1 MNVLAFLP
9 DRQSHYMHVPTKP
22 LLVAVYT
29 YEFMYESAHESVHDW
44 VDIWYKS
51 AQFINWT
58 HFNIPGNVIFV
69 FYGLK
74 CTKSY
79 AEPYADAYTVC
90 RLHIFLSYRYIRF
103 AANCTRVDGPL
114 YPGKIYT
121 VLTIEIVLHLVNP
134 SQSTPSTTDFT
145 FFLTCPLFLLS
156 TAVAAHHV

>member
-1 MNVLAFLP
+1 M
-9 DRQSHYMHVPTKP
+9 S
-22 LLVAVYT
+22 
-29 YEFMYESAHESVHDW
+29 
-44 VDIWYKS
+44 
-51 AQFINWT
+51 
-58 HFNIPGNVIFV
+58 
-69 FYGLK
+69 
-74 CTKSY
+74 
-79 AEPYADAYTVC
+79 
-90 RLHIFLSYRYIRF
+90 FLSSMGSSAPNRMQSRTLMRTLCVDSIFSYRTDIIRF